1 MVLQICGFLWDINIL
16 TITVL
21 DCKRCISWGATV
33 TTLTVLLLVFIYFM
47 HRRNEKR
54 NNLKIKKME
63 KELNN
68 KESDK
73 KELEIELASKK
84 HGKLIRWYHLLK

>member
-1 MVLQICGFLWDINIL
+1 
-16 TITVL
+16 
-21 DCKRCISWGATV
+21 
-33 TTLTVLLLVFIYFM
+33 M

-84 HGKLIRWYHLLK
+84 HGKLIR